1 MNAVL
6 WTLQIVLAAL
16 FLFAGGVKFA
26 MPLDEMVGQSGLP
39 GALLLFVGAAE
50 VLGGL
55 GLILPGLF
63 RVQRGLIPL
72 AAAGLTIIM
81 VGATVITA
89 VGVGPADPEPVLA
102 GIPLVT
108 GLLTAFVA
116 YGRRNAGRRGEQRTQ
131 ARHAISAS
139 A

>member
-1 MNAVL
+1 MNVLL
-6 WTLQIVLAAL
+6 WTLQVLLAAL
-16 FLFAGGVKFA
+16 FLFGGGVKFA
-26 MPLDEMVGQSGLP
+26 MPLDEMVAMSGLP
-39 GALLLFVGAAE
+39 GPFILFIGAAE
-50 VLGGL
+50 VLGAL

-63 RVQRGLIPL
+63 RVQHGLTPL

-108 GLLTAFVA
+108 GLLTASVA
-116 YGRRNAGRRGEQRTQ
+116 YGRRTWAGRSMNVVPVPAASRG
-131 ARHAISAS
+131 
-139 A
+139 